1 MLELELRLLAE
12 SGDLRFFHPATGS
25 LLRSHAEAEAYAAAR
40 RAAEEEA
47 ARLRAELERLTGK
60 TQGKM

>member
-1 MLELELRLLAE
+1 
-12 SGDLRFFHPATGS
+12 
-25 LLRSHAEAEAYAAAR
+25 LLRSHAEAEAYAAEQAAAR